1 MINRLKDISK
11 ATPISMLPEILNKNN
26 QSLREEFD
34 YIFDSSN
41 GCLTKSV
48 RIPQGSV
55 QAHFGEFQNLS
66 ADNVSIGNPDPI
78 VSIIRGNIDR
88 FSHNEFIDIFSSK
101 EIKENYKET
110 VYPKEINICHDA
122 SVIGLPIYN
131 HKKFLNLGDDEV
143 PTVYNVIEKCLIKI
157 ESLEKKVNT
166 LQTNSNNAGPAR
178 YAAQAVSLF
187 SDNTEPIITEVT
199 VYPKSYLGATGVHLR
214 RLGVPKT
221 HIIDLT
227 SNRFMT
233 YYPAAD
239 SIEVSNTNP
248 IFVETDKVGCVVN
261 LEFVRTSAAPFRV
274 LLARESGKAVKM
286 TLNELNRLQL
296 RCIGYSEDYGPE
308 WDIHSYSVPSKND
321 IEIIKL

>member
-1 MINRLKDISK
+1 MINRLKDINK

-26 QSLREEFD
+26 QSLRDEFD

-41 GCLTKSV
+41 CCLTKSV

-55 QAHFGEFQNLS
+55 QAHFGEFQYLS

-78 VSIIRGNIDR
+78 VSIIRSNIDR
-88 FSHNEFIDIFSSK
+88 FSHNEFIDIFSSV
-101 EIKENYKET
+101 EIKKNYNET
-110 VYPKEINICHDA
+110 IQKEINICHDA
-122 SVIGLPIYN
+122 SVIGLPVYN
-131 HKKFLNLGDDEV
+131 YKKFLNLGDDEV
-143 PTVYNVIEKCLIKI
+143 LTVYNVIDKCLSKI
-157 ESLEKKVNT
+157 ETLEKKVNN
-166 LQTNSNNAGPAR
+166 LQINSNNASPAR
-178 YAAQAVSLF
+178 YTAQAVSLLTT
-187 SDNTEPIITEVT
+187 DTEPIITETT

-214 RLGVPKT
+214 RLNIPKT
-221 HIIDLT
+221 HILDLT

-239 SIEVSNTNP
+239 TIEVSNTNP
-248 IFVETDKVGCVVN
+248 VFVETDKVGSVVN
-261 LEFVRTSAAPFRV
+261 LEFVRTTASPFRI

-286 TLNELNRLQL
+286 TINELNRLQL